1 MLGAI
6 EAGGTKIVCAVA
18 SKNSIT
24 QIVERISIPTG
35 TPQETLPKIIAFFK
49 NYEVEAIGIGSFGPI
64 DVDPNSPTYGFIT
77 NTPKLAWKNF
87 DFLGTMKQTFDV
99 PYFWTTDVNAAAFG
113 ELKYGAATGN
123 ENCIYI
129 TVGTGIGG
137 GVVLNGKVI
146 EGKGHPEIGHIYIN
160 QLASDPF
167 DGHCPYH
174 KNCLE
179 GLAAG
184 PAIEARAG
192 KPAQNI
198 AADDPA
204 WELEAHY
211 LAEAC
216 VNYTLSFSPEKIIFG
231 GGVMKQAH
239 LFPLIRDKFTELLNN
254 YLPIKQVDQYIV
266 PCALQDNA
274 GIVGCLALAEEALK
288 SMDRRTD

>member
-49 NYEVEAIGIGSFGPI
+49 NYEVEGIGIGSFGPI

-137 GVVLNGKVI
+137 GVVLNGKVM

-167 DGHCPYH
+167 EGHCPYH

-204 WELEAHY
+204 WKLEAHY

-239 LFPLIRDKFTELLNN
+239 LFPLIRDKFMELLNN

-274 GIVGCLALAEEALK
+274 GIVGCWRLLRK
-288 SMDRRTD
+288 R

>member
-18 SKNSIT
+18 PKEALT
-24 QIVERISIPTG
+24 QIAERISIPTG
-35 TPQETLPKIIAFFK
+35 TPQETMPKIIAFFK
-49 NYEVEAIGIGSFGPI
+49 NYQIEAIGIGSFGPI
-64 DVDPNSPTYGFIT
+64 DVDPSSPTYGFIT
-77 NTPKLAWKNF
+77 NTPKLAWKHF
-87 DFLGTMKQTFDV
+87 DFLGTMKKAFDV

-113 ELKYGAATGN
+113 ELKHGSAVGN

-160 QLASDPF
+160 QLVHDSF
-167 DGHCPYH
+167 EGNCPYH

-192 KPAQNI
+192 KPAQNL
-198 AADDPA
+198 AAGDPA
-204 WELEAHY
+204 WKLEAHY

-239 LFPLIRDKFTELLNN
+239 LFPLVREKFTELLNG
-254 YLPIKQVDQYIV
+254 YLLISQVDQYIV
-266 PCALQDNA
+266 PCDLQDNA
-274 GIVGCLALAEEALK
+274 GIVGCLALAKETL
-288 SMDRRTD
+288 